1 MSETFKMSE
10 YNILY
15 NFEKANEL
23 VRFQNQTAFLY
34 LQNWFFFKIS
44 KDFVQVNGQFLHIS
58 SKLPS
63 FLKKFSKIFQGYRKN
78 FRDDQKLTDEIV
90 KTFNNETAING
101 EYDLMFWCHFIRAI
115 FNLKKHS
122 ILTQTPVWNLFSV
135 FSPYF

>member
-1 MSETFKMSE
+1 MSE

-23 VRFQNQTAFLY
+23 
-34 LQNWFFFKIS
+34 IS

-90 KTFNNETAING
+90 KTFNNETAIN
-101 EYDLMFWCHFIRAI
+101 DRSI
-115 FNLKKHS
+115 FLAFYS
-122 ILTQTPVWNLFSV
+122 LPVNSTRKFR
-135 FSPYF
+135 